1 MNVHRDIRHY
11 HIIGYDAYFEEVMP
25 DLQKI
30 VEDTLLDKDDNF
42 LIAINEAVCNAAKYA
57 NDGPSLAP
65 IDIEV
70 VITPGQ
76 DISVSVRSDT
86 QPFNVEMFRDNM
98 RKLAADDSP
107 WKDREWCDYTGSTE
121 RSRGY
126 WLMLMSVSYLY
137 IRSDGKEVTL
147 YADIPFQKE
156 HVTRKISDIVPRLLL
171 MKYGVIY

>member
-1 MNVHRDIRHY
+1 MVNTRKRHY
-11 HIIGYDAYFEEVMP
+11 EALGQDAYYDEVMP
-25 DLQKI
+25 WLETLYDRYLQD
-30 VEDTLLDKDDNF
+30 EDGHY
-42 LIAINEAVCNAAKYA
+42 LIAVNEAVCNAAKYA
-57 NDGPSLAP
+57 NDGPALAP

-171 MKYGVIY
+171 MKNGVIY